1 MMDMADR
8 LQKILSSAG
17 IASRRKAEDL
27 IAQGRVMVNGKRATV
42 GDRAD
47 AGVDIVTVDG
57 RPIAAQR
64 KRYLVLNKPSGHVT
78 TMSDPQGRPKV
89 SDLVDVP
96 ERIVP
101 VGRLDYDTEGLLLLS
116 NDGEFTQRIT
126 HPSYEI
132 DKVYVARV
140 ATPIGLKALG
150 LLRTGVELEDGLSA
164 PATVR
169 ILYRDQRTVEITIH
183 EGRNRMIRRM
193 LAAVGSPVTGLIRT
207 RIGKLTLGDL
217 PTGRWRELTP
227 AEITGLT
234 DRRAVTRSAR
244 GGERRSK
251 VRGADSR

>member
-1 MMDMADR
+1 MDMADR
-8 LQKILSSAG
+8 LQKLLSSAG

-78 TMSDPQGRPKV
+78 TTSDPQGRPKV

-150 LLRTGVELEDGLSA
+150 LPGGPVRKPYMIPPDEIVEGIRQKCKALAGEIPDWNNL
-164 PATVR
+164 PA
-169 ILYRDQRTVEITIH
+169 LK
-183 EGRNRMIRRM
+183 N
-193 LAAVGSPVTGLIRT
+193 
-207 RIGKLTLGDL
+207 
-217 PTGRWRELTP
+217 
-227 AEITGLT
+227 
-234 DRRAVTRSAR
+234 
-244 GGERRSK
+244 
-251 VRGADSR
+251 